1 MNKVQGT
8 IKDISQTESR
18 GDFRFRK
25 LTLTT
30 NDKYPQVLSIDFTQ
44 DNCVLLDSYQL
55 GQSVEVAYNLRGREW
70 TNPQGETKVFNSIQ
84 GWKINEATEEVTA
97 ADQAPDREG
106 LPF

>member
-8 IKDISQTESR
+8 IKEITQTESR

-44 DNCVLLDSYQL
+44 DNCGLLDSYQL
-55 GQSVEVAYNLRGREW
+55 GQAVEVAYNLRGREW
-70 TNPQGETKVFNSIQ
+70 TNPQGETKVFNSIN

-97 ADQAPDREG
+97 AVQAPDREG

>member
-1 MNKVQGT
+1 
-8 IKDISQTESR
+8 
-18 GDFRFRK
+18 

-44 DNCVLLDSYQL
+44 DNCGLLDSYQL

-97 ADQAPDREG
+97 AAQAPDREG

>member
-8 IKDISQTESR
+8 IKEITQTESR

-44 DNCVLLDSYQL
+44 DNCGLLDSYQL

-97 ADQAPDREG
+97 ADQAPDRFWP
-106 LPF
+106 PF

>member
-8 IKDISQTESR
+8 IKEISQTESR

-44 DNCVLLDSYQL
+44 DNCALLDSYQL
-55 GQSVEVAYNLRGREW
+55 GQAVEIAYNLRGREW
-70 TNPQGETKVFNSIQ
+70 TNPQGETKVFNSIN

-97 ADQAPDREG
+97 AAQAPDREG